1 MAQLHKG
8 TSFPLDSFKVPT
20 HLVSN
25 LLSISICNSIR
36 ILLDTKERATSR
48 IGEIKKFSFPGTV
61 IPKYF
66 APTCL
71 SLFFHYP
78 AQTWDIH
85 PQFELFVGGSSFE
98 KFGIR

>member
-1 MAQLHKG
+1 
-8 TSFPLDSFKVPT
+8 
-20 HLVSN
+20 VSN
-25 LLSISICNSIR
+25 LLSISICNSIL
-36 ILLDTKERATSR
+36 ILLDTVIKERDTSR
-48 IGEIKKFSFPGTV
+48 IGEMKKFSFPGTV